1 MEYENVKPGHEV
13 AVMTGFRRPL
23 YGRRHPRKDKSAARI
38 MRMKHAEFQE
48 IDKLRNPKQ
57 YFRNMKKAQS
67 EEPAPPLPV
76 VHKKKVGEKIAIDAE
91 PIFAI
96 DPIKAYMKGLEE
108 DKKDRDRRMAE
119 DDMKLQKYIDK
130 HKELVAADSLES
142 QKIIDKI
149 VQRDRPSSAMIAAA
163 IEDGI
168 SATTIATTSR
178 KVWDT
183 TEPFNVED
191 YEYNGSGGLFAV
203 SSTSVREE
211 LDPTLKKKIRQT
223 SDELADLEY
232 DLTHRPPS
240 FLSRGGHGTIVS
252 SSTRSGRAS
261 QRFSDWD
268 DVDLYGLVD
277 DDEAREC
284 TGDYPGW
291 SVRDPDEDYSA
302 VNVTTGGSEVNFVRL
317 IDPSVH
323 HCWLPL
329 ATVVRFTF
337 PECCEIT
344 FNFLS
349 GSLRLRISCRVL
361 LTLLPLVNY
370 VRFIS

>member
-1 MEYENVKPGHEV
+1 
-13 AVMTGFRRPL
+13 MTGFRRPL
-23 YGRRHPRKDKSAARI
+23 YGRRHPRKDKGAARI

-67 EEPAPPLPV
+67 EEPAPQLPV
-76 VHKKKVGEKIAIDAE
+76 IHKKKVGEKVAIDVE
-91 PIFAI
+91 PIFMI

-142 QKIIDKI
+142 QKVIDKI
-149 VQRDRPSSAMIAAA
+149 VQRDRPSAGMIAAA
-163 IEDGI
+163 IEDGT
-168 SATTIATTSR
+168 SFATIATTSR
-178 KVWDT
+178 KVSDT

-191 YEYNGSGGLFAV
+191 YEYNGSGDLFTV
-203 SSTSVREE
+203 SSATSVREE

-240 FLSRGGHGTIVS
+240 FLSRGGRGTVVS
-252 SSTRSGRAS
+252 GSAGSGRGS

-268 DVDLYGLVD
+268 DVDLYGLVG
-277 DDEAREC
+277 DDEAREY

-317 IDPSVH
+317 IVI
-323 HCWLPL
+323 
-329 ATVVRFTF
+329 R
-337 PECCEIT
+337 
-344 FNFLS
+344 LS
-349 GSLRLRISCRVL
+349 TTAGSL
-361 LTLLPLVNY
+361 
-370 VRFIS
+370 

>member
-13 AVMTGFRRPL
+13 EVMTGFRRPL
-23 YGRRHPRKDKSAARI
+23 YGRRHPKKDKSAARI

-67 EEPAPPLPV
+67 EEPGPPLPV
-76 VHKKKVGEKIAIDAE
+76 IHKKKVGEKVAIDVE
-91 PIFAI
+91 PIFTI

-108 DKKDRDRRMAE
+108 DKKDRDRRMMA

-142 QKIIDKI
+142 QKVIDKI
-149 VQRDRPSSAMIAAA
+149 VQRHRPSSAMIAAA
-163 IEDGI
+163 IEDGT
-168 SATTIATTSR
+168 SFATIATTSR
-178 KVWDT
+178 KVSDT

-191 YEYNGSGGLFAV
+191 YEYNGSGDLFAV
-203 SSTSVREE
+203 SSTTVREE

-240 FLSRGGHGTIVS
+240 FLGRGGRCTVVS
-252 SSTRSGRAS
+252 GSAGSGCGL

-268 DVDLYGLVD
+268 DVNLYGVVD
-277 DDEAREC
+277 DEEAREY

-317 IDPSVH
+317 IV
-323 HCWLPL
+323 
-329 ATVVRFTF
+329 TR
-337 PECCEIT
+337 
-344 FNFLS
+344 LS
-349 GSLRLRISCRVL
+349 TAAGSL
-361 LTLLPLVNY
+361 
-370 VRFIS
+370 